1 MHHASIRV
9 YIYSSALQFCLWFMQ
24 NLLLAECAA
33 RVVYTADYGCFD
45 GLPIHA
51 ALFAVEASAVAELV
65 HTF

>member
-1 MHHASIRV
+1 MVHAEF
-9 YIYSSALQFCLWFMQ
+9 A
-24 NLLLAECAA
+24 
-33 RVVYTADYGCFD
+33 VYTADYGCFD

>member
-1 MHHASIRV
+1 MR
-9 YIYSSALQFCLWFMQ
+9 ALEFTSTGLSCSFAYGSCRI
-24 NLLLAECAA
+24 LLLAECAA
-33 RVVYTADYGCFD
+33 RVVYTADSGCFD